1 MSPPG
6 GPGTRRDAAWPAALL
21 ALWAV
26 SRVAYSLAFGV
37 RFDAGT
43 LDWYL
48 QFIDPELLRTRLL
61 ESTFYM
67 RDQPPG
73 FNLFLGA
80 VLKAVGP
87 SAPAV
92 FRALYALG
100 GVALVLAL
108 WSLMRRLDVPRPIAF
123 GILALFAMSPVTVL
137 YESWLFYTYP
147 ITVLLCAAALWLNR
161 FAQSGRARDAAVL
174 YALLAIVVLTRGTF
188 HLAWFVAILAGT
200 VLVARG
206 AKARRLAAAAAIPCA
221 LVLGLYLKNFLTFGD
236 WFAGRIYRDMNYAQM
251 VLQNVRPETRDR
263 LVREGRLSPIVY
275 LSIYQRDLDAF
286 RPFLGEVE
294 RTGIP
299 VLDRE
304 RKSTGHTSW
313 QSLTMQ
319 RVGRRMAEAA
329 EVAARHA
336 PGAWR
341 SSVLANAKLYFRP
354 ADQAYPFVFGD
365 HATDYGDPNALA
377 LAGLLELRRALVGQE
392 SIGRPAWLY
401 VAGLPALLLYG
412 ALYLGSRARR
422 RELSRPDAVTVA
434 FLLFNVAYLAA
445 VTVLFS
451 HGDHGRYRFEVAP
464 FYTVLCAM
472 LLSAVARRIERGR
485 RGSRDAIA

>member
-1 MSPPG
+1 MEPG
-6 GPGTRRDAAWPAALL
+6 GTGTRRDAAWVAALL

-26 SRVAYSLAFGV
+26 SRLGYSWAWGV

-61 ESTFYM
+61 ESTFHM

-80 VLKAVGP
+80 VLKAAGP

-92 FRALYALG
+92 FRAVYALG
-100 GVALVLAL
+100 GIALVVAL
-108 WSLMRRLDVPRPIAF
+108 WSLMRRMGVLRPIAF
-123 GILALFAMSPVTVL
+123 GIVALFATSPVTVL

-147 ITVLLCAAALWLNR
+147 ITVLLCVAALWLNR
-161 FAQSGRARDAAVL
+161 FAESGRGRDAAVL
-174 YALLAIVVLTRGTF
+174 YTVLAIVVITRGTF

-200 VLVARG
+200 ALVVRG
-206 AKARRLAAAAAIPCA
+206 ATPRRLAAAAAIPCA
-221 LVLGLYLKNFLTFGD
+221 LVLGLYLKNLLTFGD

-251 VLQNVRPETRDR
+251 VLQNVLPETRDR

-275 LSIYQRDLDAF
+275 LSIYRRDLEAF

-304 RKSTGHTSW
+304 RKSTGHPSW

-329 EVAARHA
+329 AVAARHA

-341 SSVLANAKLYFRP
+341 SSVLANARLYFRP
-354 ADQAYPFVFGD
+354 ADQAYPFVYGD
-365 HATDYGDPNALA
+365 HATDYGDPNARA
-377 LAGLLELRRALVGQE
+377 LAGLLELRRALIGQG

-401 VAGLPALLLYG
+401 VVGLPALLLFG
-412 ALYLGSRARR
+412 AAHLWNRARR

-434 FLLFNVAYLAA
+434 FLLFNVLYLAA

-464 FYTVLCAM
+464 FYAVLCAM
-472 LLSAVARRIERGR
+472 LLSAAARRIASRR
-485 RGSRDAIA
+485 RGDRHAIA